1 MKNLRKKKG
10 HSLGNEAENREDSV
24 VMSQAEESPGIR
36 RLRVLR
42 IGYLEI
48 RRPQNY
54 NALRAKATE

>member
-1 MKNLRKKKG
+1 M
-10 HSLGNEAENREDSV
+10 EAENREDSV